1 MSTYPNYS
9 LGRPSYSGSP
19 LPHAQKEHL
28 HGKDCQQHR
37 RGYRRDSLV
46 RLNRLDEGL
55 PGNVAVKLEFYNPAG
70 SVKDRIGR
78 AIIDAAEESGA
89 LKPGGTIVEGTSG
102 NTGIALAMVGAARGY
117 RVILTMPETMS
128 AERRVLLRAYGAQIV
143 LTPGTE
149 GMRGAVEKAKE
160 IVANTENA
168 ILASQFSNEANP
180 AIHYKTTGPEIW
192 EATDGKVDI
201 FVAGIGTGGTISG
214 SGKYLKEQN
223 PNIKVV
229 AVEPKD
235 SPLLSEGR
243 VGPHKIQGLGANFVP
258 ETLDRGIYDSVTAV
272 SAEDAMRTSRQLA
285 TQEGILGGISSGA
298 AVWAALEEAKKS
310 ENKDKL
316 IVAIVPDFGERYIS
330 TALYEDIRG

>member
-1 MSTYPNYS
+1 MAKILNSIVEAT
-9 LGRPSYSGSP
+9 GQTP
-19 LPHAQKEHL
+19 LIK
-28 HGKDCQQHR
+28 
-37 RGYRRDSLV
+37 
-46 RLNRLDEGL
+46 LNRLDEGL

-78 AIIDAAEESGA
+78 AIIDVAEKSGA

-160 IVANTENA
+160 IVATTENA

-180 AIHYKTTGPEIW
+180 AIHYNTTGPEIW

-214 SGKYLKEQN
+214 TGKYLKEQN
-223 PNIKVV
+223 PNVKVV

-258 ETLDRGIYDSVTAV
+258 DTLDRGIYDSVTPV
-272 SAEDAMRTSRQLA
+272 SAEDAMRTSRLLA

>member
-1 MSTYPNYS
+1 MAKIVNSIVEAIGETP
-9 LGRPSYSGSP
+9 
-19 LPHAQKEHL
+19 
-28 HGKDCQQHR
+28 
-37 RGYRRDSLV
+37 LV

-298 AVWAALEEAKKS
+298 AVWVALEEAKKS

>member
-1 MSTYPNYS
+1 MAKILNSIVEAT
-9 LGRPSYSGSP
+9 GQTP
-19 LPHAQKEHL
+19 LIK
-28 HGKDCQQHR
+28 
-37 RGYRRDSLV
+37 
-46 RLNRLDEGL
+46 LNRLDEGL

-70 SVKDRIGR
+70 SVKDRICR
-78 AIIDAAEESGA
+78 AIMDAAEKSGA

-160 IVANTENA
+160 IVATTENA

-180 AIHYKTTGPEIW
+180 AIHYNTTGPEIW

-214 SGKYLKEQN
+214 TGKYLKEQN
-223 PNIKVV
+223 PNVKVV

-258 ETLDRGIYDSVTAV
+258 DTLDRGIYDSVTPV
-272 SAEDAMRTSRQLA
+272 SAEDAMRTSRLLA

>member
-1 MSTYPNYS
+1 MAKILNSIVEAT
-9 LGRPSYSGSP
+9 GQTP
-19 LPHAQKEHL
+19 LVK
-28 HGKDCQQHR
+28 
-37 RGYRRDSLV
+37 
-46 RLNRLDEGL
+46 LNRLDEGL

-78 AIIDAAEESGA
+78 AIIDAAEKSGA

-160 IVANTENA
+160 IVATTENA

-180 AIHYKTTGPEIW
+180 AIHYNTTGPEIW

-258 ETLDRGIYDSVTAV
+258 DTLDRGIYDSVTPV
-272 SAEDAMRTSRQLA
+272 SAEDAMRTSRLLA

>member
-1 MSTYPNYS
+1 MAEIVNSIVDAIGQTP
-9 LGRPSYSGSP
+9 
-19 LPHAQKEHL
+19 
-28 HGKDCQQHR
+28 
-37 RGYRRDSLV
+37 LV
-46 RLNRLDEGL
+46 RLNRLDAGL

-78 AIIDAAEESGA
+78 AIIDAAEEAGA

-117 RVILTMPETMS
+117 NVILTMPETMS
-128 AERRVLLRAYGAQIV
+128 AERRVLLRAYGAKIV
-143 LTPGTE
+143 LTPGTD
-149 GMRGAVEKAKE
+149 GMRGAVEKAQE
-160 IVANTENA
+160 IVATTDNA

-192 EATDGKVDI
+192 DATDGKIDI
-201 FVAGIGTGGTISG
+201 FVSGIGTGGTISG
-214 SGKYLKEQN
+214 AGKYLKGKN
-223 PNIKVV
+223 PNLQIV
-229 AVEPKD
+229 AVEPQD

-258 ETLDRGIYDSVTAV
+258 DTLDREIYDSVIAV
-272 SAEDAMRTSRQLA
+272 SGEEAIRTSRALA

-298 AVWAALEEAKKS
+298 AVYAALEEAKKS

-316 IVAIVPDFGERYIS
+316 IVAVVPDFGERYIS
-330 TALYEDIRG
+330 TVLYEDIRG